1 MVFPYKRSKSGLKKR
16 RLGKQLPFFCKY
28 GVAGERKQGRAM
40 LPAYKAIWYKKH
52 AKICI
57 PEKIWYTEIRKKQK
71 TPIPLRGRAKRVRL
85 PVSGFGI

>member
-40 LPAYKAIWYKKH
+40 LPADKEKH

-71 TPIPLRGRAKRVRL
+71 TPIPLRGRAKRVQL